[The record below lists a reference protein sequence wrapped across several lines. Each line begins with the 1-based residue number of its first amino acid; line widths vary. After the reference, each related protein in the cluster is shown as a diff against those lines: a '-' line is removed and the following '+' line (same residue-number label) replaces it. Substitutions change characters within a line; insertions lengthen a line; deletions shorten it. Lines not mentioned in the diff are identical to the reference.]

1 MTNFCNKNKVKLET
15 FIVYSVLVS
24 SGHSDFIGGERWEGG
39 GGVSGGDLFMKKEIL
54 RLIFWKQISGVGL
67 SLHIKLVYNS
77 LRVN

>member
-1 MTNFCNKNKVKLET
+1 MIL
-15 FIVYSVLVS
+15 LV
-24 SGHSDFIGGERWEGG
+24 GKGGRGG

>member
-15 FIVYSVLVS
+15 FIVYSVFGS
-24 SGHSDFIGGERWEGG
+24 SGHSDFIGGGRGG
-39 GGVSGGDLFMKKEIL
+39 GISGGDLFMKKEIL
-54 RLIFWKQISGVGL
+54 RLTFWKQISGVGL